1 MLDDVRD
8 LSFLVR
14 HQHVFQAKYQKM
26 TEFGHTPGGVCSY
39 SLYLYKTPFIIT
51 ANFSTKNLHLLDTD
65 DFLSKHDNC
74 RVYRLTE
81 SPFEEREAAEASVP
95 ELAAAPAPT
104 AATLMGSWSV
114 SATAHW
120 LEKKDLLAA
129 ADAARNNGFCGADL
143 LEAEENM
150 LVTDLRLTPFL
161 ARKIIKARDDFLG
174 ES

>member
-1 MLDDVRD
+1 MVGAFVSTGSRP
-8 LSFLVR
+8 SF
-14 HQHVFQAKYQKM
+14 
-26 TEFGHTPGGVCSY
+26 
-39 SLYLYKTPFIIT
+39 
-51 ANFSTKNLHLLDTD
+51 
-65 DFLSKHDNC
+65 
-74 RVYRLTE
+74 
-81 SPFEEREAAEASVP
+81 ASVP

>member
-1 MLDDVRD
+1 MPSSALR
-8 LSFLVR
+8 
-14 HQHVFQAKYQKM
+14 
-26 TEFGHTPGGVCSY
+26 
-39 SLYLYKTPFIIT
+39 
-51 ANFSTKNLHLLDTD
+51 
-65 DFLSKHDNC
+65 

-120 LEKKDLLAA
+120 FEKKDLLAA